1 MKLAV
6 HGRVPAAR
14 VTELEAWTARQAIT
28 EHVFLDVDAAG
39 LRIEDIVTMDEY
51 TIDLVVPLPDGLVL
65 VYDTT

>member
-1 MKLAV
+1 MSLAV

-14 VTELEAWTARQAIT
+14 LAELEAWTARQAIT

-39 LRIEDIVTMDEY
+39 LRIADVVSMDEY